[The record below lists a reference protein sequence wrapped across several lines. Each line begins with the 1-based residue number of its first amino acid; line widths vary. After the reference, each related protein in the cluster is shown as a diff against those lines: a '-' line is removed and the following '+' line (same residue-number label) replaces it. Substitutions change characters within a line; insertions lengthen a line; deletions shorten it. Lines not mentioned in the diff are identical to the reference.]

1 MGSYYYENNNIK
13 EEFLDSKAREE
24 AEKIARKG
32 GKKITKTKI
41 RKFYNEVKNYHNR
54 LKEGEDFAR
63 IFPLI
68 KMIKAKV
75 SYELG
80 RESGGDI
87 PEEFSTFINENIDKI
102 KDKKDFEAF
111 VLHFEAVL
119 GYYYGLS
126 NRK

>member
-1 MGSYYYENNNIK
+1 MGSYYYENNIIK
-13 EEFLDSKAREE
+13 EEFLGSKAREE

-41 RKFYNEVKNYHNR
+41 RKFYNEVKNYLNR
-54 LKEGEDFAR
+54 LKEEDFAR

-80 RESGGDI
+80 RETGRDI
-87 PEEFSTFINENIDKI
+87 PEEFFNFINKNIDKI